1 LHQFTGVFSGTP
13 GENTTAPWPVTLTSG
28 SKPTSPVYDDTSGK
42 AFVADAGG
50 YVYSV
55 TAAGAV
61 IKSAQLSGG
70 FTDSPI
76 LDPSNEQIYLA
87 SNSVN
92 IGGGCGTNNSAIYQL
107 ATGFGSGSGATN
119 TSTIGT
125 CGATASVPVFN
136 GTFDN
141 LYYGGSAGHMYVCG
155 NAGGDPT
162 VYQIAVSP
170 TGNITGGAAT
180 AGPVLT
186 TAAATCSP
194 ITEIYNGTTDRMF
207 LAVTHNSKTT
217 SPVSCPSNTTG
228 CVVSYDITTGS
239 SWSSTTTT
247 SAQIAATGGASGI
260 IVDGDSTAAGASQ
273 VYYTPLVNGYG
284 DCTTTGQYGIGGCAI
299 QASQSGLN

>member
-1 LHQFTGVFSGTP
+1 
-13 GENTTAPWPVTLTSG
+13 
-28 SKPTSPVYDDTSGK
+28 
-42 AFVADAGG
+42 
-50 YVYSV
+50 
-55 TAAGAV
+55 
-61 IKSAQLSGG
+61 
-70 FTDSPI
+70 
-76 LDPSNEQIYLA
+76 LA